1 MAVATGART
10 TGNVHQSQRV
20 IDMHKEILL
29 LEPDAAPLT
38 VFLKQIYNGGRRVA
52 AKDPLFSWFNDE
64 LEARFDAI
72 NNGAGY
78 ASGATSLV
86 VDNGPVFPTE
96 SLVKVPRTGEVMFV
110 SSVSTNTLTVVRG
123 FGGTTAAALVD
134 NDPLYVIG
142 IADDEDSLSPDNRSE
157 NPTKVDNYTQI
168 FKRSVRASGSWLSS
182 SNITSVH
189 DWDHQRKKVAIEHL
203 KDIELSFL
211 FGGPSTQ
218 AGTEGPRR
226 TTGGVTHFATQNN
239 QDAGGALTEAE
250 WETFLR
256 TLFRYGSQKKVVLV
270 SPLVLSV
277 LNNYAAGRLQTNVGA
292 TTYGVKVMNMVSAHG
307 EVTLVKHN
315 LLEGATYGGY
325 AIALDLKFGNVAYRY
340 LNGDGPGASR
350 DTKLATNIGTPD
362 RDGRKDQW
370 LSECGLQFG
379 LPKAHGVLFGVTS

>member
-239 QDAGGALTEAE
+239 QDAGGALSEDSLPLRFAE
-250 WETFLR
+250 EGCTCFAARPERAEQLR
-256 TLFRYGSQKKVVLV
+256 RRATSDQR
-270 SPLVLSV
+270 
-277 LNNYAAGRLQTNVGA
+277 GRNHVRCEGDEHGLGA
-292 TTYGVKVMNMVSAHG
+292 
-307 EVTLVKHN
+307 
-315 LLEGATYGGY
+315 
-325 AIALDLKFGNVAYRY
+325 R
-340 LNGDGPGASR
+340 
-350 DTKLATNIGTPD
+350 
-362 RDGRKDQW
+362 
-370 LSECGLQFG
+370 
-379 LPKAHGVLFGVTS
+379 